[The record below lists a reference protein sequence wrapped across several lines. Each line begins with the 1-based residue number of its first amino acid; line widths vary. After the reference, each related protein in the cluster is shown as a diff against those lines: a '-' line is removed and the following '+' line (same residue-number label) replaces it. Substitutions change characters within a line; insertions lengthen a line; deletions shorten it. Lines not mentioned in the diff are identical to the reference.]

1 MDEALGKSLIG
12 DVGDA
17 NGELVGDR
25 FSLWQ
30 WCVWRQ
36 RRLCRLL
43 LVRTSAAEGSAGGV
57 RARRVKP

>member
-1 MDEALGKSLIG
+1 MEKALGESLIG

-30 WCVWRQ
+30 WCVWRK
-36 RRLCRLL
+36 RRLRRVL
-43 LVRTSAAEGSAGGV
+43 LVRASAAKGSADGV
-57 RARRVKP
+57 WAGRVEP